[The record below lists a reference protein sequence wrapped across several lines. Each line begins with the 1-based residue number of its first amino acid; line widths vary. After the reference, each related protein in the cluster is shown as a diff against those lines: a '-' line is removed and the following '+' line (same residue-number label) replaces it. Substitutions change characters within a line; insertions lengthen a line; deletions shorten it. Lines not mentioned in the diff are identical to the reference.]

1 MTPRSVSLLLI
12 IMVLSTQ
19 TCPLRHV
26 RNAQSAISGPN
37 DVTIRPDGLSVVSRC
52 ALSRC
57 VGWIWSKQIR
67 GVGG

>member
-26 RNAQSAISGPN
+26 RNAQSAISGPD
-37 DVTIRPDGLSVVSRC
+37 DVTIVEMG
-52 ALSRC
+52 
-57 VGWIWSKQIR
+57 
-67 GVGG
+67 